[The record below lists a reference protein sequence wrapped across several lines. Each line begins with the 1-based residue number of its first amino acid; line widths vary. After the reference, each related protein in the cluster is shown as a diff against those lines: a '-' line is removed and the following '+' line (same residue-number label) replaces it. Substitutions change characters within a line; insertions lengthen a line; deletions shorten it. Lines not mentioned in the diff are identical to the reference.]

1 MIPSALSQDTVE
13 TSCPL
18 RAFCISRT
26 NSGKDYFVFE
36 IQGQI
41 QGKLFQ
47 GQVQGKHISRFLPS
61 RTNRKGKILKMPFYP
76 VLKDKYTGKRG
87 FSGDFQGQIYTKDK

>member
-1 MIPSALSQDTVE
+1 MSRISEIRSCGSALSQDTVE

-61 RTNRKGKILKMPFYP
+61 RTNRRKAKTPF
-76 VLKDKYTGKRG
+76 LRFKDK
-87 FSGDFQGQIYTKDK
+87 